1 VFEFLLGLGIYF
13 GTKKEYHKYSLTDV
27 FDIITQYAEKNYPED
42 GVLKKLIA
50 IDYYLHFKVR
60 PQSLYFKGLEKK
72 EQNKFIEKTGL
83 NYHKYRYIVLPLD
96 FNFLQENIDR
106 RLGFEN
112 NKTQKST
119 SFFERLSHQSKKK
132 EKLICSLP
140 KTLTGKT
147 LHCPKKC
154 WKLLTT

>member
-1 VFEFLLGLGIYF
+1 M
-13 GTKKEYHKYSLTDV
+13 

-96 FNFLQENIDR
+96 FNFYSFSRNNKIKQEN
-106 RLGFEN
+106 
-112 NKTQKST
+112 
-119 SFFERLSHQSKKK
+119 SH
-132 EKLICSLP
+132 LIIQYS
-140 KTLTGKT
+140 G
-147 LHCPKKC
+147 
-154 WKLLTT
+154 TTKAEVIEV